1 MRNRILLAA
10 VLLAAAW
17 LRFAGLDWDRGHG
30 FHPFEHEPAQVARV
44 LSAAASLAA
53 VLVAFRFG
61 SVVGGA
67 GLGLL
72 FAALLAFAGGLIQAA
87 HFGTRESLLVLSLL
101 LAALATARLAR
112 DPTSRW
118 KPALAIGGFALLAIP
133 ALTCA
138 VVPPQAFADADAF
151 RQALRAEYAIATGAA
166 PPGFSTLQFRNVP
179 LLRFELSN
187 LHWLAGPLVPVL
199 GTIGLFA
206 VIAAAWRD
214 ARWRPA
220 LPFAVF
226 GVAYGLFLVA
236 LEAKFA
242 RYQIALVPALS
253 FGAAWALVALHAH
266 WPRVAKLL
274 GGLVVASSLVWAIA
288 VSAIYRTPDPRLVAS
303 AWLLANAPP
312 GSIVVNERR
321 DVALPIAD
329 AATPNL
335 ALRGIDGFTPES
347 DAKLATTAQELAAAQ
362 FLVLASDRVD
372 APIRANADLF
382 PDTAAL
388 YRALFAGQLGF
399 ERVARFESLPG
410 IGPVRLRDELVEESI
425 RAFDHPRVLIFVNKS
440 RLSAADLIAAIRAP
454 AP

>member
-1 MRNRILLAA
+1 MRNRILLVV

-30 FHPFEHEPAQVARV
+30 FHPFEHEPAHVARV
-44 LSAAASLAA
+44 VSAVASLAA
-53 VLVAFRFG
+53 VLVGWRFG
-61 SVVGGA
+61 FVVGGA

-87 HFGTRESLLVLSLL
+87 HFGTRESLLVLWLL
-101 LAALATARLAR
+101 LVALATARLAR

-118 KPALAIGGFALLAIP
+118 KPALAIGCFALLAIP
-133 ALTCA
+133 ALACA
-138 VVPPQAFADADAF
+138 VVPPQAFTDADAF

-166 PPGFSTLQFRNVP
+166 PPGFSTLQFRNAP

-199 GTIGLFA
+199 GAAGLLA
-206 VIAAAWRD
+206 SIAAAWRD

-226 GVAYGLFLVA
+226 GVAYGLYLMA

-253 FGAAWALVALHAH
+253 FGAAWAIVALHAR
-266 WPRVAKLL
+266 WPRVAKTL
-274 GGLVVASSLVWAIA
+274 GALVVVTSLIWAFA
-288 VSAIYRTPDPRLVAS
+288 VAAIYRTRDPRLVAS

-312 GSIVVNERR
+312 GSVIVNERR
-321 DVALPIAD
+321 DVALPITD

-335 ALRGIDGFTPES
+335 VLRGIDGFTPES
-347 DAKLATTAQELAAAQ
+347 DAKLATIAQELAAAR
-362 FLVLASDRVD
+362 FLVLASDRID

-382 PDTAAL
+382 PDTATL
-388 YRALFAGQLGF
+388 YRKLLAGELGY

-425 RAFDHPRVLIFVNKS
+425 RAFDHPRVLIFLNKG
-440 RLSAADLIAAIRAP
+440 RLSAADLVAAVRAP
-454 AP
+454 TP